1 MVKSILEIDGVSVG
15 FSEELP
21 VSQNMA
27 VADVREPG
35 KANAT
40 FTKTLLIPGS
50 PEIKKIFEYIFHVN
64 SELTNFNPALKTPAK
79 YYVNEILVFDGALQL
94 LRINN
99 KYVTDYV
106 STEFECSLIGV
117 NANLFTDIAGKYLTD
132 IDYSDLDHT
141 FSYASGLF
149 TPAVIGTGYAYGYQD
164 YGVNPTGQRLTD
176 NWYFKFLKP
185 LIFEREI
192 ALRIVK
198 YAGYYWDGAQYVN
211 STGGVWAADSY
222 TLTSG
227 GYFDTDHEKHILIP
241 DTKSGR
247 LQMAPADIANNEAY
261 IGRNG
266 TFTGSVKVGSVPL
279 AQNYF
284 MFYLVTETIIAN
296 VPYNDE
302 ANPFFDPNGRWDPV
316 TNFRFTTNQGGTYY
330 LHGTINLTYN
340 IVTFPTG
347 AVTWRPASGYL
358 GLGAEILKSS
368 DGGSTWSTIGA
379 GTGQMHANNISVATP
394 GTLTF
399 SVTNPNAVLLPGDLI
414 RIHLVQIAPFPSVTF
429 YDVSNNPVT
438 TGGASARIDV
448 EEGSLFRAKMAFPE
462 LDEGQTVRMNNSIPE
477 NITQLDFLTS
487 IIRLENLYFEPSKS
501 IARQYVCETREDFIN
516 LSVDDAED
524 WTDKWDISKP
534 QEIIPMGELDWNRL
548 TFVYKQDQDHY
559 NKKYLDKYK
568 EVYGSETQDVEND
581 FVKKEKKIEVV
592 FSATP
597 IAGTP
602 VNDIVAPRYLNME
615 EDTGVVKPLKCNIRR
630 LYWGGLIQCQDH
642 NFVYNGIDHNVT
654 QYPFVGHVD
663 NPTTPTVDLC
673 WDNPLELY
681 WFYPGNL
688 YSDNNRVNERWS
700 KYIEEITDPNS
711 KIVREWFYL
720 TENDIFKFSFRNLV
734 FVLDAYYLVN
744 KIIDY
749 NPQTKSVTQVEMLKL
764 KAGTVFVPDN
774 EISYDD
780 LGGEDDVTN
789 ADRRGNVQNGTG
801 VIVGQGNYNN
811 GSGVVIFGDNNVVE

>member
-1 MVKSILEIDGVSVG
+1 MVKSILEIAGVSVG

-21 VSQNMA
+21 VSQNMS

-149 TPAVIGTGYAYGYQD
+149 VPALIGTGYVYGYQD

-176 NWYFKFLKP
+176 EWYFKYLKP
-185 LIFEREI
+185 LIFEREYVS
-192 ALRIVK
+192 RIIK

-211 STGGVWAADSY
+211 SAGDVWATDSY

-227 GYFDTDHEKHILIP
+227 GYFDTDHEKHIVIP

-247 LQMAPADIANNEAY
+247 LQLAASDIADNEAY
-261 IGRNG
+261 IGRSG
-266 TFTGSVKVGSVPL
+266 TYTGATKSGAVPFGSD
-279 AQNYF
+279 
-284 MFYLVTETIIAN
+284 FYRFYTANEIIETNI
-296 VPYNDE
+296 PYNDE
-302 ANPFFDPNGRWDPV
+302 ASPYFDPNGRWDPV
-316 TNFRFTTNQGGTYY
+316 TDFEFTTNQQGVYY
-330 LHGTINLTYN
+330 LFGSVTGTYN
-340 IVTFPTG
+340 ILTFPATTTEWQFNAG
-347 AVTWRPASGYL
+347 ALWLIVEVLTSTDNGATWNTV
-358 GLGAEILKSS
+358 GAQLTKIIVGRSPIATDTFNFTVSVANPTVSLNAGDLVRIQLKNS
-368 DGGSTWSTIGA
+368 I
-379 GTGQMHANNISVATP
+379 QNNI
-394 GTLTF
+394 
-399 SVTNPNAVLLPGDLI
+399 
-414 RIHLVQIAPFPSVTF
+414 TF
-429 YDVSNNPVT
+429 YDVSNNKVT
-438 TGGASARIDV
+438 AGTAEVNIDV
-448 EEGSLFRAKMAFPE
+448 LDGSEFRAKMAFPE
-462 LDEGQTVRMNNSIPE
+462 LDEGQTVRMNSTIPE

-524 WTDKWDISKP
+524 WTDKWDISKD

-568 EVYGSETQDVEND
+568 EVYGSEMQDVEND

-630 LYWGGLIQCQDH
+630 LYWGGLINCQNH
-642 NFVYNGIDHNVT
+642 NFVYNGVDHDAT

-663 NPTTPTVDLC
+663 NPTSPTVDLC

-700 KYIEEITDPNS
+700 KYIDEITDPNS

-720 TENDIFKFSFRNLV
+720 TESDIFKFSFRNLV
-734 FVLDAYYLVN
+734 FVRDAYYLVN

-774 EISYDD
+774 EISLDD

-789 ADRRGNVQNGTG
+789 ADRMGNVQNGTG
-801 VIVGQGNYNN
+801 TIVGTGNYNN
-811 GSGVVIFGDNNVVE
+811 GAGVVIFGDNNVVS